1 MYKVNE
7 KRFSI
12 SLKSKRKYR
21 KLNVSQNNSLNLLAI
36 QFSGNSRLY
45 SHPFP
50 EYIIEYT
57 MSQLVAFAL
66 PFIEFLCARKP

>member
-21 KLNVSQNNSLNLLAI
+21 KLNISQNNSINLLSI
-36 QFSGNSRLY
+36 QFSGG
-45 SHPFP
+45 
-50 EYIIEYT
+50 YILFVSGMYNRI
-57 MSQLVAFAL
+57 
-66 PFIEFLCARKP
+66 